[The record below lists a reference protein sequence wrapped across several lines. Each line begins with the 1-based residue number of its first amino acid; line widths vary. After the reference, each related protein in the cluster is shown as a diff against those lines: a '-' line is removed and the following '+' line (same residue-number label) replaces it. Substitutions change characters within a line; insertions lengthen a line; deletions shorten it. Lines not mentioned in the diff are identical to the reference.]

1 MSATDYG
8 IGIYTAPEAARMVG
22 MNANTLKRWL
32 LGYDHDGKQEA
43 ELWKP
48 QYVAGDDGLLLG
60 FRDLVEARIV
70 YALRQKG
77 IGLQTIRIC
86 IERARTIVED
96 DRPFSTSQFKT
107 DGKNIFLEIA
117 KELAEPEL
125 IDLRKRQGVFRHVV
139 EPSLQGLDF
148 GESGAERWWLLP
160 GKKTVVADP
169 HRAFG
174 QPIIAETGMTTAR
187 AAQIVKAEG
196 SIERAAKVYEMPVR
210 LLRDALAYQQHLGVR
225 KAA

>member
-1 MSATDYG
+1 
-8 IGIYTAPEAARMVG
+8 MVG

-43 ELWKP
+43 ELKP

-125 IDLRKRQGVFRHVV
+125 IDLEEAPRCVPACRRAKPSGAGLWRKRGRALVV
-139 EPSLQGLDF
+139 VARQ
-148 GESGAERWWLLP
+148 
-160 GKKTVVADP
+160 KTAVADP